1 MVIFAEKINKIM
13 ENTGL
18 KEALEKT
25 LDVFKK
31 QCKDNYMGE
40 ENVKIK
46 LVLPILEKLGWNIID
61 DIDFEHSAKGSRVD
75 CCLSK
80 KMKPVLLV
88 EIKAYNEK
96 RDEARDKLQIKKY
109 CVENNVQHCVL
120 TDGINWKL
128 YINLKVL
135 DPSLSSVP
143 VIKIDCSS
151 KKDDID
157 NNNKFKEFLCI
168 ENANYMLNRL
178 DGIWKESFWE
188 LIKSHDTESSIDLL
202 ARRLRYEMMSKYV
215 SVNIDEQIFR
225 KYAERKIKIRDS
237 PKKAEKVNGFFIG
250 VYRETFGNDFDKN
263 SLDKIKEQVTSFVQ
277 KLGWQVE
284 IKERISNDSF
294 WCVLKFENEPVS
306 LILCKV
312 FDRRTSG
319 SQENDMNIL
328 MSQCKKIGVRYGAV
342 TNGIRWEFYKF
353 KIILSAKSSCRLF
366 KEVKL
371 EKDRIEQVA
380 DFLSMFSKDII
391 ENLPDMV
398 TSSRVLN
405 DILNR
410 NNELESEVLEA
421 KGNDKKI
428 EDLAKKLCNKVR
440 EMKPNIAEDVLVD
453 YLRCYISWHETKGV
467 DNEGNKKED
476 KGQLSVTFPDG
487 EVKCRHNAHD
497 TVEEVIKK
505 IGVEKIFKLKIIRG
519 KKRSYPGY
527 PIVSDNRYVYDDFN
541 KGRKKESKYKVRN
554 IGKYFVMYHG
564 DPPALAKIILEI
576 DQKLE
581 CPLNL
586 QIEVNDKKIN

>member
-1 MVIFAEKINKIM
+1 M
-13 ENTGL
+13 ENQEL
-18 KEALEKT
+18 KEALEAT
-25 LDVFKK
+25 LNVFKE
-31 QCKDNYMGE
+31 QCKDDYLGE

-46 LVLPILEKLGWNIID
+46 LVLPILEKLRWDIIND
-61 DIDFEHSAKGSRVD
+61 ADFEYSAKGRRVD

-80 KMKPVLLV
+80 NKKPTLLIEV
-88 EIKAYNEK
+88 KAFNEN
-96 RDEARDKLQIKKY
+96 RDQTKDEDQIKDY
-109 CVENNVQHCVL
+109 CIKTGVPYCVL
-120 TDGINWKL
+120 TDGIDWKL
-128 YINLKVL
+128 YINLEVL
-135 DPSLSSVP
+135 DLSLYSVP
-143 VIKIDCSS
+143 VRKIDCSS

-157 NNNKFKEFLCI
+157 NNNKFKEFLYI

-188 LIKSHDTESSIDLL
+188 LIKSHDKESSIDLL

-237 PKKAEKVNGFFIG
+237 LKKAEKVNGFIG
-250 VYRETFGNDFDKN
+250 IYRETFGNDFDKN

-342 TNGIRWEFYKF
+342 TNGIKWEFYKF
-353 KIILSAKSSCRLF
+353 NIILPAKSSCRLF

-371 EKDRIEQVA
+371 EEDRIEQVA

-398 TSSRVLN
+398 TSSRIL
-405 DILNR
+405 DYILNG
-410 NNELESEVLEA
+410 NNELESEMLDA
-421 KGNDKKI
+421 KEKDEKI
-428 EDLAKKLCNKVR
+428 EDLAKKLCNKVQ
-440 EMKPNIAEDVLVD
+440 EMKPDIKEDILVK
-453 YLRCYISWHETKGV
+453 YLKCYIRWYGTE
-467 DNEGNKKED
+467 NAAKKEKKKQK
-476 KGQLSVTFPDG
+476 KGTLSVKFPDG
-487 EVKCRHNAHD
+487 MVNNELSDVDIFCETLKRIGLD
-497 TVEEVIKK
+497 KIVRSEVINCK
-505 IGVEKIFKLKIIRG
+505 VPVVSRTN
-519 KKRSYPGY
+519 YPADIY
-527 PIVSDNRYVYDDFN
+527 STYR
-541 KGRKKESKYKVRN
+541 ESKIRN
-554 IGKYFVMYHG
+554 IDGYYILAQG
-564 DPPALAKIILEI
+564 SSNALANLIRKIKS
-576 DQKLE
+576 KLSE
-581 CPLNL
+581 LYPNDIEFLK
-586 QIEVNDKKIN
+586 QIEVEPK